1 MFNSKSCLLR
11 ILFASIGLT
20 IIGMVPGNAQTG
32 KIDSLTQLLKTHTQ
46 KDQKRAQILLN
57 LGSENMRLS
66 PKLALPYAEEVLS
79 FQDNMKDKTYISNA
93 HRMKGI
99 SQFYLSMYPEALE
112 SLNKALSID
121 NAVNNAVGT
130 AADLSNI
137 GLVYMTQ
144 SKFAEALKYY
154 LEALQKHEVL
164 KNELN
169 VAITL
174 TNIGTVHNEM
184 SDYKVAMQN
193 YQRALPIFR
202 KYKHAVGQSSTLT
215 NIGTIHFKNNNIDE
229 AIKYSK
235 MSLAITDSIGD
246 TRGSARENGN
256 LSAYYSKL
264 RQSDLALKYGFK
276 AIEGNEKLSNTK
288 SLGFNMQNISDAF
301 YQQQDYAKAKTYGL
315 NALKIARDLDVA
327 EIKRDASLG
336 LSEIYNALKAPDST
350 LFYYKLFKEYGDS
363 ISNDKKKNEITRMGM
378 KYEFDKT
385 EAIYKQKQVL
395 AEGQLKQ
402 NQLQLALNNA
412 ELQRGLQLR
421 NLQNA
426 LLENEKLVRREKERQ
441 LLISKNNEKLQSS
454 KLNALSQEQKL
465 NQLEIRQ
472 LWLYGILAI
481 ITLASVLIYILNLN
495 RIRRLRF
502 ANILQRQEAEQST
515 LKLEYQYQLS
525 ESELR
530 AIRSQMNP
538 HFIFNV
544 LNSIESYIM
553 DNDKRTASRLIQKF
567 ASLSRLILEN
577 STKSLVPADK
587 EWKSLQLYTELEAMR
602 YNNSFTYSFV
612 LSADISLPTI
622 LLPPMLI
629 QPLIENSILHGIIGA
644 GIPDAY
650 IAVAMQRSDQT
661 LLITVTD
668 NGIGLHGKT
677 NRTVINVNKE
687 KSIGLKSIKERI
699 DLINTQYPGS
709 ASFSIEQR
717 TDQQG
722 TIAHISL
729 PLLSQ

>member
-32 KIDSLTQLLKTHTQ
+32 KIDSLTQLLKTHAQ

-336 LSEIYNALKAPDST
+336 LSEIYHALKAPDST

-481 ITLASVLIYILNLN
+481 IILASVLIYILNLN

-612 LSADISLPTI
+612 LSPDISLPTI

-717 TDQQG
+717 ADQQG